1 MTGFIDKYS
10 KIWGND
16 PKQLMAEYDYQSELT
31 QRLDALNP
39 DDFDREILYEIVLW
53 KLNRFPQ
60 IDDTLIDKLKNLS
73 C

>member
-39 DDFDREILYEIVLW
+39 DDFDNQNLPKDWMHLILMILTG
-53 KLNRFPQ
+53 KFCM
-60 IDDTLIDKLKNLS
+60 K
-73 C
+73 